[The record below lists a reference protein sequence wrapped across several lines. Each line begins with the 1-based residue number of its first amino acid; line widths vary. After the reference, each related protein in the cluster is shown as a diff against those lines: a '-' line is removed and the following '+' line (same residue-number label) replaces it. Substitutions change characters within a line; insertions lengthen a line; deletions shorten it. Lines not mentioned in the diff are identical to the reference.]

1 MSGDSD
7 NAIRVSGLSK
17 MFKLYSRP
25 SDIALEFLTR
35 RKRYE
40 EFWALRDIDL
50 DMRRGEV
57 VGVVGRNGAGKST
70 LLRILAGTLDATR
83 GTAEVDGRIAAI
95 LELGTGFH
103 REYTGRENIY
113 LGGLC
118 LGMTRREIDAKV
130 DSIISFSELDHFID
144 QPFKTY
150 SSGMQARLTFA
161 TATAVDPDI
170 LIVDE
175 ALSVGD
181 ARFQMKCFRRFKEFR
196 KRGTTIL
203 FVSHDINAICA
214 TCDRV
219 ILLEA
224 GRVVADGG
232 PKEVSTQY
240 LESLLYDDDAGD
252 ETVSD
257 SPSSQTR
264 SGIEIKQ
271 IALRTADGR
280 ATETIQS
287 GSQCLVTGEIH
298 FHEDTDSICVGLIL
312 RNHLGMEIMGT
323 NSRMTGVYV
332 SPQKKGAVLPFRI
345 KLDMHLH
352 SGVYSTLVRVYGED
366 PTGAAITDTHVDS
379 LTIKVQGGPEL
390 TDASIVDLGP
400 VFELQQ

>member
-1 MSGDSD
+1 M
-7 NAIRVSGLSK
+7 
-17 MFKLYSRP
+17 
-25 SDIALEFLTR
+25 
-35 RKRYE
+35 
-40 EFWALRDIDL
+40 
-50 DMRRGEV
+50 
-57 VGVVGRNGAGKST
+57 
-70 LLRILAGTLDATR
+70 
-83 GTAEVDGRIAAI
+83 
-95 LELGTGFH
+95 
-103 REYTGRENIY
+103 
-113 LGGLC
+113 GGLC
-118 LGMTRREIDAKV
+118 LGMTRREIDARV
-130 DSIISFSELDHFID
+130 DSIISFSELGNFID

-181 ARFQMKCFRRFKEFR
+181 AKFQMKCFRRFKEFR

-219 ILLEA
+219 ILLET
-224 GRVVADGG
+224 GKIVADGG
-232 PKEVSTQY
+232 PKEVSAQY
-240 LESLLYDDDAGD
+240 LESLMRDDPG

-257 SPSSQTR
+257 GSSSQTG
-264 SGIEIKQ
+264 SGIEIRQ

-280 ATETIQS
+280 ATETVQS

-312 RNHLGMEIMGT
+312 RNHLGVEIMGT
-323 NSRMTGVYV
+323 NSRMTGVCV

-345 KLDMHLH
+345 KLDMRLH

-379 LTIKVQGGPEL
+379 LTIKVQGGPKL

-400 VFELQQ
+400 VFELRQ